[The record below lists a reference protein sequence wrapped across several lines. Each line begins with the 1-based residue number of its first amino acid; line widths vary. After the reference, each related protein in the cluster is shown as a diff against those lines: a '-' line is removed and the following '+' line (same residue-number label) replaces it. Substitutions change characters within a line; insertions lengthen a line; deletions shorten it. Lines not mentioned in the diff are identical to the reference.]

1 MTSEELQLYEL
12 ARAAQKKAVQKRRRR
27 IALSE
32 KQRPIRRATQLSPT
46 QRLGH
51 QSEGQARRHL
61 ESAGL
66 IVLGQNLSSKTG
78 EIDLVCLDGGILVFI
93 EVRHRRTRL
102 YGGAAASVNRAKQ
115 LRLIKTASYFLPSL
129 TRRYFNGVAPP
140 CRFDVVTIEPGGLA
154 WLKHAF
160 AMR

>member
-27 IALSE
+27 ITLPE
-32 KQRPIRRATQLSPT
+32 QQRPIRRAARMSPT
-46 QRLGH
+46 QCLGH
-51 QSEGQARRHL
+51 QSEDQARRHL
-61 ESAGL
+61 EAAGL

-78 EIDLVCLDGGILVFI
+78 EIDLVCRDGGILAFI
-93 EVRHRRTRL
+93 EVRRRRTRL
-102 YGGAAASVNRAKQ
+102 YGGAAASVNRGKQ
-115 LRLIKTASYFLPSL
+115 LRLIKTASYFLPRL
-129 TRRYFNGVAPP
+129 TRRYFNGMTPP